1 MFRRQFIH
9 HLTLAGTGGL
19 AISGSAKAADRHQT
33 VTYQVDGFTC
43 VTCAVGLE
51 VLLRRENGVARA
63 EASYPKRS
71 VLIEFDPALV
81 TERALK
87 QYIGKMG
94 FSVKE

>member
-9 HLTLAGTGGL
+9 RMTLTGVGGL
-19 AISGSAKAADRHQT
+19 AISGSAKAADGYKA
-33 VTYQVDGFTC
+33 VTYQVEGFTC

-51 VLLRRENGVARA
+51 VMLRRENGVARA

-81 TERALK
+81 TERALN
-87 QYIGKMG
+87 QYIGEMG